1 MGPVHQTPTNHVSLP
16 ILTVV
21 IAPVQFAVAPIIME
35 LPLLFAQPLRVA
47 AFVFVAYISSL
58 VIYRLY
64 LSPLAR
70 FPGPRLAAA
79 TAWYEFYHDAIR
91 HGKYTFEIKRMHE
104 QYGMD

>member
-1 MGPVHQTPTNHVSLP
+1 
-16 ILTVV
+16 
-21 IAPVQFAVAPIIME
+21 VQFAVAPIAME
-35 LPLLFAQPLRVA
+35 LSQLVGHPLWVA
-47 AFVFVAYISSL
+47 AFVFVGYISSL
-58 VIYRLY
+58 IIYRLY

-91 HGKYTFEIKRMHE
+91 HGKYTFEIKKMHE